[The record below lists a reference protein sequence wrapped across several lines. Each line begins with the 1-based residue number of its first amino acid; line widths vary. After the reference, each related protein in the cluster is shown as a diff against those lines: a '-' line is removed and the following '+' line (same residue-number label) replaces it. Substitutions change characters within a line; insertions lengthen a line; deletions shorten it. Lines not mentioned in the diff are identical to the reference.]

1 VGADGVRRVSRFDP
15 LPDDRVMAAPRLP
28 ANRPPTRREVW
39 ERCHDAVLRP
49 EAPQGPSGLHRAVL
63 ERTRRAASSKRS
75 ARDGWVWY
83 YVSAFNFNGWR
94 KQPDWVEGDPV
105 IEQAVPFRQFEVE
118 QQSKW
123 AETVYSCLARA
134 QQERKV
140 AA

>member
-1 VGADGVRRVSRFDP
+1 VSRFDP

-39 ERCHDAVLRP
+39 DRCHALYFDRKRHKARPDCTERCLTDERGG
-49 EAPQGPSGLHRAVL
+49 EL
-63 ERTRRAASSKRS
+63 ESFC
-75 ARDGWVWY
+75 RDGWVWY